1 MTRHFTRRFQT
12 LCIVAV
18 LTILA
23 TLTSLAQVSQPSRPS
38 EESSA
43 VAAPT
48 AISSAQAP
56 QHPSLV
62 GATNAY
68 SVSSATGKKKKS
80 RAAPQDGGNP
90 LFLPA
95 VPFNANGGGTESVTI
110 ADVNGDG
117 KPDLI
122 VANQGCVSCGD
133 GSVSVLLGNGDGT
146 FQPGVAYDS
155 GGIFTNF
162 VAVADVNGDGKPDL
176 IAVNDYGE
184 CASGN
189 CDGTV
194 AVLLGNGD
202 GTFQPAVEYDVPAE
216 NPDSVAVA
224 DLRGDG
230 KLDLVV
236 GIWNEGVAVLLGNG
250 DGTFQPAVL
259 TGGIGQVAS
268 VAIADVDH
276 DGKLDLVLA
285 GAGSLGGQVSIL
297 LGNGDGTFQSAV
309 AYASGVSQG
318 GWASSVAVADL
329 NGDGKLDIVVTEYA
343 ESDVGV
349 LLGNGDG
356 TFKPATLFGTGA
368 SNAWSVAIA
377 DVNGDGNP
385 DVLVANNC
393 DPGGCTYGTAAV
405 LLGNGD
411 GTLQPPVVFGQPGG
425 AFGIA
430 VKDVNGDGRP
440 DLAIANDNNT
450 ASIMLN
456 NTGPHTATTTTLVSS
471 LNPSLSEQTVTIT
484 ATVGAASG
492 SPAGTI
498 IFYENSVQLSSQ
510 KLVSGS
516 ASISFSAGPGSYSFT
531 AAYQGSLTFSPSTSA
546 VLNQVVN
553 YATTTTTLVS
563 SVNPA
568 KVKQS
573 LTYTATIAS
582 QDGDATTGTVTFQ
595 DNGSTLATVTLS
607 GTQAAYRTS
616 YPMKGLHVITATY
629 SGDANNSGSASPA
642 LTEQIGTEPYPSKT
656 TLATSG
662 SPSSVGQSVTF
673 TATVTSIYGTIP
685 DGEQVTFYNGVTEI
699 GTGTT
704 TSGVATI
711 TTSSLTAGSHHVM
724 ATYAGDAVFKL
735 SSGSVR
741 QVVDK

>member
-1 MTRHFTRRFQT
+1 VTPSAGS
-12 LCIVAV
+12 I
-18 LTILA
+18 
-23 TLTSLAQVSQPSRPS
+23 AQNR
-38 EESSA
+38 
-43 VAAPT
+43 
-48 AISSAQAP
+48 
-56 QHPSLV
+56 
-62 GATNAY
+62 
-68 SVSSATGKKKKS
+68 KF
-80 RAAPQDGGNP
+80 RARPQDSGNP

-95 VPFNANGGGTESVTI
+95 VPYNANGSATESVAI

-122 VANQGCVSCGD
+122 VADQGCVTCGD

-146 FQPGVAYDS
+146 FQPGVPYDS
-155 GGIFTNF
+155 GGRFANF
-162 VAVADVNGDGKPDL
+162 VRVADVNGDGKPDL
-176 IAVNDYGE
+176 IAVNYYGACE
-184 CASGN
+184 SGD

-194 AVLLGNGD
+194 GVLLGNGD
-202 GTFQPAVEYDVPAE
+202 GTFQPAVTYDVPAE

-230 KLDLVV
+230 KLDFVV

-268 VAIADVDH
+268 VAIADVNH

-285 GAGSLGGQVSIL
+285 GAGNLGGQVSIM
-297 LGNGDGTFQSAV
+297 LGNGDGTFQPAV
-309 AYASGVSQG
+309 VYASGVSQG

-329 NGDGKLDIVVTEYA
+329 IGDGKLDIVVTEYA
-343 ESDVGV
+343 ESNVGV

-356 TFKPATLFGTGA
+356 TFQSATLFGTGA
-368 SNAWSVAIA
+368 TNAWSVAVA
-377 DVNGDGNP
+377 DVNGDGKP

-393 DPGGCTYGTAAV
+393 DPDGCTYGTAAV

-411 GTLQPPVVFGQPGG
+411 GTLEAPVTFGQPGG

-440 DLAIANDNNT
+440 DLAIANANNT

-456 NTGPHTATTTTLVSS
+456 NTGLHTATTTTLVSS
-471 LNPSLSEQTVTIT
+471 QNPPLTQQTVTIT
-484 ATVGAASG
+484 ATVSAASG
-492 SPAGTI
+492 TPAGTV

-510 KLVSGS
+510 MLVSGS

-531 AAYQGSLTFSPSTSA
+531 ATYQGSLLFSVSA
-546 VLNQVVN
+546 SPVLTQVVN
-553 YATTTTTLVS
+553 KATTTTTLAS
-563 SVNPA
+563 SANPA

-573 LTYTATIAS
+573 LTYTAIVTS

-595 DNGSTLATVTLS
+595 DNGATVATVTLS
-607 GTQAAYRTS
+607 GTQATYRTS
-616 YPMKGLHVITATY
+616 YPVRGLHTITATY
-629 SGDANNSGSASPA
+629 SGDANNSGSASA
-642 LTEQIGTEPYPSKT
+642 VLTEQIGTEPYPSKT

-662 SPSSVGQSVTF
+662 SPSLVGQSVTF
-673 TATVTSIYGTIP
+673 TATVSSLYGTIP
-685 DGEQVTFYNGVTEI
+685 DGGTVTFHDGVTQI
-699 GTGTT
+699 GTGITA
-704 TSGVATI
+704 SGVATFA
-711 TTSSLTAGSHHVM
+711 TSSLTVGWHHIK
-724 ATYAGDAVFKL
+724 ATYAGDAAFKL

-741 QVVDK
+741 QVVNK